1 MYERF
6 DNGYLKAP
14 AGAAANLKK
23 RQAAALFSLA
33 LFPPKVDKRS

>member
-23 RQAAALFSLA
+23 GRRQPFFL
-33 LFPPKVDKRS
+33 